1 MTRPTKRARN
11 PRGEGA
17 RLRQDIVQAATE
29 LLDAGGSAESVSLR
43 SVANRIGISTPS
55 IYPHFASREA
65 ILHAVV
71 QEAFAELKQE
81 IQEVLDQTGT
91 EPGARLR
98 ALCAT
103 YLAFAVTR
111 AQRYRILFGGFWQAE
126 DVQSLPLAAEED
138 RVGQDVF
145 EMLAEA
151 LRECARAGQSAS
163 LDPVA
168 DAAVLWAGLHGLAG
182 LRAAAPHFAWPEDA
196 LDRVLT
202 RLALL
207 SGPAA
212 EAAGPA
218 TPEAPQ
224 ASPAV
229 TPPHARSPEVPT

>member
-1 MTRPTKRARN
+1 MSRPTRRARN

-71 QEAFAELKQE
+71 QEAFAELRNQIRE
-81 IQEVLDQTGT
+81 ALEQAGAD
-91 EPGARLR
+91 PGARLR

-103 YLAFAVTR
+103 YLEFAVTR
-111 AQRYRILFGGFWQAE
+111 PQRYRILFGGFWHAE
-126 DVQSLPLAAEED
+126 DLQPVPLAAGEEV
-138 RVGQDVF
+138 VGQDVF
-145 EMLAEA
+145 TLLVDV
-151 LRECARAGQSAS
+151 LRECVEAGRSAS
-163 LDPVA
+163 VDPA
-168 DAAVLWAGLHGLAG
+168 GDAAVLWAGLHGLAG
-182 LRAAAPHFAWPEDA
+182 LRTAAPQFAWPEDA

-207 SGPAA
+207 RW
-212 EAAGPA
+212 PA
-218 TPEAPQ
+218 TEAMDLRGPEPPQ
-224 ASPAV
+224 DWAASGK
-229 TPPHARSPEVPT
+229 